1 MTAGYTAGLSPRVV
15 GWGLSPGYYRH
26 VPSLLS
32 QELKGKSYHMCY
44 QKTWTAGYAG
54 LSPKAGDQGFLPAT
68 FIGIQRNYS
77 SKVVPPLT
85 ATSPPPP
92 PFFPSPSK
100 HLNNPTA
107 SRLSSLFLAIACT
120 FDVIVPYFAS
130 FFQIW
135 SMPANQGISANRK
148 WRNIL
153 NEQK

>member
-54 LSPKAGDQGFLPAT
+54 LSPKAGDQGFLLAT

-77 SKVVPPLT
+77 STVVPPLT
-85 ATSPPPP
+85 ATSLQRP
-92 PFFPSPSK
+92 
-100 HLNNPTA
+100 
-107 SRLSSLFLAIACT
+107 LSSVPKWPLSRCL
-120 FDVIVPYFAS
+120 IVPKELPSCLVPRLIIA
-130 FFQIW
+130 
-135 SMPANQGISANRK
+135 
-148 WRNIL
+148 
-153 NEQK
+153 